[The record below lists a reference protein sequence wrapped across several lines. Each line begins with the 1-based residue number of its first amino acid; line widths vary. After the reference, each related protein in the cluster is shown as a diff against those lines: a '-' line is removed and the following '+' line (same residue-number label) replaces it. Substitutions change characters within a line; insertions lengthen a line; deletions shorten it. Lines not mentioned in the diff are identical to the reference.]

1 MNENQD
7 LNSLNNNKD
16 LLGPKSVLNVEAQKE
31 LINHTFKESR
41 KNIMKIFLTVFP
53 IMIGFIVLMI
63 LTILYFTGTLS
74 QLSN

>member
-7 LNSLNNNKD
+7 SNSLNNNKD
-16 LLGPKSVLNVEAQKE
+16 LLGPKSVLNIEAQKE

-41 KNIMKIFLTVFP
+41 KNMMKIFLAIFP
-53 IMIGFIVLMI
+53 IMMGFVLLMV